1 MNIVILDGY
10 TLNPGDLSW
19 EGFEEIGNCQIYDRT
34 AENEIIERSRNAE
47 VIIINKVNL
56 HREIIHSLPKLKYI
70 GVLATG
76 YNTVDTVA
84 AYERKIPVTNIPIYG
99 TSSVAQMVFALL
111 LELTNHSA
119 LHSDSVFN
127 GQWGN
132 SPDFCYWIKPLIE
145 LDQLTMGIVGYGRI
159 GSATANIA
167 HAFGMNVLS
176 YDNNTKNLPDW
187 AESTSLERLLKESDV
202 VSLHCPVTQENIE
215 LINSENLSMMKKS
228 AFLINTSR
236 GKLIDEKALAEALN
250 QERIAGAGL
259 DVLSIEPPSK
269 DNPLLKAK
277 NCIITPH
284 ISWTTKA
291 ARTRLMDT
299 AVENLKSFING
310 NPQNVVNS

>member
-19 EGFEEIGNCQIYDRT
+19 EGFEKIGNCKIYDRT
-34 AENEIIERSRNAE
+34 PENEIIERSRNADA
-47 VIIINKVNL
+47 VIINKVNL
-56 HREIIHSLPKLKYI
+56 HREIIHSLPNLKYI

-76 YNTVDTVA
+76 YNTVDTEA
-84 AYERKIPVTNIPIYG
+84 AAERNIPVTNIPIYG

-111 LELTNHSA
+111 LELTNHAA

-127 GQWGN
+127 GKWEN
-132 SPDFCYWIKPLIE
+132 SSDFCYWIKPLIE
-145 LDQLTMGIVGYGRI
+145 LDQLTMGIVGFGRI
-159 GSATANIA
+159 GSATARIA
-167 HAFGMNVLS
+167 NAFGMKVLS
-176 YDNNTKNLPDW
+176 YDNHNKDLPDW
-187 AESTSLERLLKESDV
+187 AEGTDLNRLLQESDV
-202 VSLHCPVTQENIE
+202 VSLHCPVTPENTE
-215 LINSENLSMMKKS
+215 LINSEKLAIMKKS

-250 QERIAGAGL
+250 SEKIAGAGL
-259 DVLSIEPPSK
+259 DVLSVEPPSK
-269 DNPLLKAK
+269 ENPLLKAK

-299 AVENLKSFING
+299 AVENLISFING